1 MCSADKD
8 TDPPTP
14 GAKHVSLC
22 TTLNRPFSRG
32 TIHATSTDPLAQ
44 PAIDPHYFEED
55 IGKHSFHG
63 ASPA

>member
-1 MCSADKD
+1 MRVR
-8 TDPPTP
+8 TPDPPAP

-55 IGKHSFHG
+55 IGKHSFLG
-63 ASPA
+63 ASPT